1 MSMETKGKVFLRDAT
16 GLVRAWSV
24 RDAFYYVVLQLSVGL
39 WITFTISTNSYAY
52 PGGSPLLGGILS
64 TLLFAVPSAVYAMLI
79 VAMPRSGGDYVF
91 QTRVFAGIPFM
102 PLISYMAI
110 GLWLIGNAWFIP
122 FVWGAVG
129 GGAWAPFLAVLGAEW
144 NNPGLVSFAG
154 WLTTPYAVFLFGFIV
169 VGWMWLVN
177 AFGMKAYA
185 KVQFFF
191 FWAAIIFT
199 VLYCGWI
206 FLTPTQTFI
215 NNFNAIAPALGGPST
230 NAYQTII
237 SMAAQNGFS
246 PDYSFSFAQ
255 SLGHI
260 ASWSAIFVIGYYTAL
275 GAEIKRADSLASQ
288 MKISVGAC
296 IIVGLLNTLLVVGVN
311 NLAGLQFNA
320 AAGYLNFIGKWPLVV
335 PPYAGLYTMAAGGG
349 LIIPL
354 IALLYFNSWTWMNY
368 PNVIPYNTRVSMA
381 MAFDRMLPE
390 KMAAVNERFHI
401 PLFNIN
407 VWSIA
412 TLGLVFLSYFLPTF
426 SQLFLI
432 DTMCLSVVIILSCAA
447 GAALPFSKSAKHAYE
462 GSGLAKYVIGSIPI
476 ITILGIISILVELF
490 VDYSLLTNTFL
501 GVAGGNLPLSFAFVT
516 SIAVIFGVIFV
527 FYKYRNKARGIDVS
541 QAFQQIPPE

>member
-1 MSMETKGKVFLRDAT
+1 MADAKGKVFLRDAT

-24 RDAFYYVVLQLSVGL
+24 RDTFYYVVLQLSVGL
-39 WITFTISTNSYAY
+39 WIIFTISTNSYAW
-52 PGGSPLLGGILS
+52 PGGSPLLGGFFA
-64 TLLFAVPSAVYAMLI
+64 TVLFAVPSAVYAMLM

-91 QTRVFAGIPFM
+91 QTRVFSNVPFM
-102 PLISYMAI
+102 PIISYMAI

-129 GGAWAPFLAVLGAEW
+129 GGAWAPFIAVLGAEW
-144 NNPGLVSFAG
+144 GNQSLISFAG
-154 WLTTPYAVFLFGFIV
+154 WLTTPYAVFLLGFFV

-177 AFGMKAYA
+177 AFGMRTYA
-185 KVQFFF
+185 KVQFLF
-191 FWAAIIFT
+191 FWAAIIFS
-199 VLYCGWI
+199 VLYYGWI
-206 FLTPTQTFI
+206 IITPTQTFI
-215 NNFNAIAPALGGPST
+215 NNFNSMAPSLGGPST

-246 PDYSFSFAQ
+246 PDYSFSWGQ

-260 ASWSAIFVIGYYTAL
+260 ASWSAVMVIGYYTAL

-288 MKISVGAC
+288 MKVSVGAC
-296 IIVGLLNTLLVVGVN
+296 IIVGILNTILVVGMN
-311 NLAGLQFNA
+311 NLVGLQFNA

-335 PPYAGLYTMAAGGG
+335 PPFAGLYSMVSMVG
-349 LIIPL
+349 LILPL

-368 PNVIPYNTRVSMA
+368 PNVLPYNTRVSMA
-381 MAFDRMLPE
+381 MAFDRMFPE

-412 TLGLVFLSYFLPTF
+412 TLGLVFLSYLLPTF

-432 DTMCLSVVIILSCAA
+432 DSLCLSTVIILSCAA
-447 GAALPFSKSAKHAYE
+447 GAALPYAKSARQAYIS
-462 GSGLAKYVIGSIPI
+462 SGVAKYKVGNIPL
-476 ITILGIISILVELF
+476 ITILGIFSVLLELY
-490 VDYSLLTNTFL
+490 VDYALLTNPLL
-501 GVAGGNLPLSFAFVT
+501 GVAGGNLPLSTAFVLVVAL
-516 SIAVIFGVIFV
+516 IFGAIFVIF
-527 FYKYRNKARGIDVS
+527 KQRNKARGIDVS